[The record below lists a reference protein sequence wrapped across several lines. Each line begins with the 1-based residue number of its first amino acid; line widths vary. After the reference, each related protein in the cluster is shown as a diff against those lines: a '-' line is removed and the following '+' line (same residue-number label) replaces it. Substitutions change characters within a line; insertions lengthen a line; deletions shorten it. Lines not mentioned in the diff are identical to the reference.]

1 MGATGKR
8 RVGMT
13 AAVII
18 AALAVCIAAAL
29 AWYVGNSRH
38 GEERDLAKAVAAGFV
53 EKRARV
59 EVSLAGEATGSMI
72 EAVVNYAEG
81 PDNGPALVLVHGQGM
96 QWEDYA
102 HVLPDLA
109 QRYHV
114 FAVDCFG
121 HGESSHDPA
130 LYSCED
136 RRVLSRVGPFV
147 GRHHRRVVG
156 RQRRRAGI
164 GMRVGGSAL
173 LPRHAGRD
181 AAGTG
186 LLRMERR
193 LRGDARVPP
202 VGRRCRPNR
211 VLRAAQLPVQ
221 PVRRAAA

>member
-102 HVLPDLA
+102 RVLPDLA

-130 LYSCED
+130 LYSCEAI
-136 RRVLSRVGPFV
+136 
-147 GRHHRRVVG
+147 GRAFKSFAA
-156 RQRRRAGI
+156 QR
-164 GMRVGGSAL
+164 SAL
-173 LPRHAGRD
+173 A
-181 AAGTG
+181 TS
-186 LLRMERR
+186 
-193 LRGDARVPP
+193 
-202 VGRRCRPNR
+202 CR
-211 VLRAAQLPVQ
+211 AI
-221 PVRRAAA
+221 RRAASSPRGWPPTMLSR